1 MHGGRWSGLQLR
13 YFPPWCL
20 GALRW
25 GSSSP
30 MPGGMEL
37 VGSGWKWS
45 NHQPVSQLVATQPSC
60 LLVKLVGN
68 NFDSK
73 PRHGIH
79 IQGNKF
85 MRFPAEWLQ
94 SCMELVGSEFKKPAG
109 QSVSCESSFTPCVI
123 FNARPDFQV
132 QSFCELSS
140 RERRCETGWKWFCVE
155 SVERVERVEI
165 GSGAAVSHLNQPFLL
180 VMLVRKGFDSK
191 TDFVISFSD
200 LST

>member
-1 MHGGRWSGLQLR
+1 MSSWVHGGIKQ
-13 YFPPWCL
+13 
-20 GALRW
+20 
-25 GSSSP
+25 
-30 MPGGMEL
+30 

-45 NHQPVSQLVATQPSC
+45 NHQPVSQLVATQPYC

-79 IQGNKF
+79 LQGNKF

-140 RERRCETGWKWFCVE
+140 REKVWNWLKVVLCWKCWTCWKSWNWFWSSCYPSESAIPSCDACE
-155 SVERVERVEI
+155 
-165 GSGAAVSHLNQPFLL
+165 
-180 VMLVRKGFDSK
+180 KGFWFKDRLRNMM
-191 TDFVISFSD
+191 V
-200 LST
+200 